1 MIELANFIAI
11 LPKLDALLILP
22 LGTGNDLDSVFL
34 SINDLSYEQIIID
47 ISSIYGILFI
57 SILSSLMFFHSSL
70 GIETILQDY
79 VHDVRLQSL
88 FISLS
93 KITHAVLLVITLI
106 CLYLI
111 TGF

>member
-1 MIELANFIAI
+1 MAI
-11 LPKLDALLILP
+11 LHWKFQRITAISLVPGMLYLTYYLLTIS
-22 LGTGNDLDSVFL
+22 NM
-34 SINDLSYEQIIID
+34 SYEQIIFD

-57 SILSSLMFFHSSL
+57 VILSTLIFFHSSL

>member
-1 MIELANFIAI
+1 MAI
-11 LPKLDALLILP
+11 LHWKYQRMTAISLVPGMLYLLYYL
-22 LGTGNDLDSVFL
+22 L
-34 SINDLSYEQIIID
+34 SIDDLSYNQIILD

-57 SILSSLMFFHSSL
+57 SILSSLMYLHSSL

-79 VHDVRLQSL
+79 VHNVRLQSL

>member
-1 MIELANFIAI
+1 MAI
-11 LPKLDALLILP
+11 LHWKFQRITAISLVPGMLYLTYYLLTIS
-22 LGTGNDLDSVFL
+22 NM
-34 SINDLSYEQIIID
+34 SYEQIILD

-57 SILSSLMFFHSSL
+57 VILSSLIFFHSSL

-79 VHDVRLQSL
+79 VHDLRLQSI

>member
-1 MIELANFIAI
+1 MYL
-11 LPKLDALLILP
+11 
-22 LGTGNDLDSVFL
+22 
-34 SINDLSYEQIIID
+34 
-47 ISSIYGILFI
+47 
-57 SILSSLMFFHSSL
+57 HSSL

-79 VHDVRLQSL
+79 VHDVRLVSL

>member
-1 MIELANFIAI
+1 
-11 LPKLDALLILP
+11 
-22 LGTGNDLDSVFL
+22 
-34 SINDLSYEQIIID
+34 
-47 ISSIYGILFI
+47 
-57 SILSSLMFFHSSL
+57 MFFHSSL

>member
-1 MIELANFIAI
+1 M
-11 LPKLDALLILP
+11 ALLHWKFQRITAITLVP
-22 LGTGNDLDSVFL
+22 GMLYLTYYLL
-34 SINDLSYEQIIID
+34 AINDLSYEQITSD

>member
-1 MIELANFIAI
+1 MAI
-11 LPKLDALLILP
+11 LHWKFQRITAITLVPGMLYLTYYLLTIS
-22 LGTGNDLDSVFL
+22 N
-34 SINDLSYEQIIID
+34 LSYEQITAD

>member
-1 MIELANFIAI
+1 MAI
-11 LPKLDALLILP
+11 LHWKFQRISAISLVPGMLYLTYYLLTIS
-22 LGTGNDLDSVFL
+22 NM
-34 SINDLSYEQIIID
+34 SYEQIIFD

-57 SILSSLMFFHSSL
+57 VILSALIFFHSSL

>member
-1 MIELANFIAI
+1 MAI
-11 LPKLDALLILP
+11 LHWKFQRITAITLVPGMLYLTYYL
-22 LGTGNDLDSVFL
+22 L
-34 SINDLSYEQIIID
+34 SINELSYEQITSD

-79 VHDVRLQSL
+79 VHDGRLQGL
-88 FISLS
+88 FIGLS

-106 CLYLI
+106 CLYI
-111 TGF
+111 IAGF

>member
-1 MIELANFIAI
+1 LAI
-11 LPKLDALLILP
+11 LHWKFQRITAITLVPGMLYLLFYL
-22 LGTGNDLDSVFL
+22 L
-34 SINDLSYEQIIID
+34 SINDLSYEQIIFD

-57 SILSSLMFFHSSL
+57 SILSSLIFFHSSL